1 MGRPHRDGEGGV
13 TRVVDRA
20 GNPYFRDS
28 LSGLDGSVAGVSCS
42 YNNNNPASDE
52 AVDFNTKRALTTGK
66 HLGVK
71 LVTQTEIHQLALWR
85 NTAKRGGIGDAARFQ
100 ADLPIVAARIR
111 FKDVLKDHKI
121 FPRLKSVIET
131 TRNDPRDVG
140 AVTKSIGQCRVCFR

>member
-71 LVTQTEIHQLALWR
+71 LVTQTEIHPVDAQEL
-85 NTAKRGGIGDAARFQ
+85 GISIDIFA
-100 ADLPIVAARIR
+100 
-111 FKDVLKDHKI
+111 DVLQRPH
-121 FPRLKSVIET
+121 
-131 TRNDPRDVG
+131 DVAG
-140 AVTKSIGQCRVCFR
+140 STAPI